1 MNGSA
6 SELFLS
12 PYDVTPQ
19 PPLVQKRRCS
29 SALESCSSA
38 VEDWETA
45 DPEQEDDCQF
55 LNVQMRRSGNLRSSA
70 HAYDFRRHS
79 WEPGKV
85 LEGPDF
91 DQQSVSLKGLAPDE
105 IDSSSVGQMD
115 RHARGRKDPRRI
127 PIIRSNDEM
136 ESLLSQDEEDDD
148 LEVTQEHSKRMQAYR
163 ASPSTGCPSLSKS
176 VSMSVIDSYP
186 DADEVSLYIDAVSL
200 ANGFITGSCG
210 QLDTTTGEAED
221 KVHPQREGTTLGR
234 TLSFLKKMTG
244 KSKNKEKERMKEKEK
259 DARYTNGHLFTSITV
274 SGMTMCFACNKSIT
288 AKEAL
293 SCPNCNVTIHNRCK
307 DTLPNCTKVKQKQ
320 QKAALLKNN
329 SALQS
334 VSLRNK
340 TTIRE
345 RPSSAIYPSESFRQT
360 LLGSRRGRPTLSLS
374 KSVSTTNIAGTFND
388 ESPLGIRRI
397 LSQSTDSLNMRN
409 RTLSVESLIDEG
421 AEVIYSQLMS
431 DFEMGEKDFEADSW
445 SLAVDNNF
453 LQQHKKEVMKRQD
466 VIYELIQT
474 ELHHV
479 QTLKIMTNL
488 FRKGMLEDL
497 QMDPAVVQSMFPCVD
512 ELSEIHD
519 RFLVQLLERRK
530 ESLATDS
537 NKNFVIN
544 RLGDILVQQF
554 SGTCA
559 EQMKK
564 AYSEFCSRHTK
575 AVKLYKELFTR
586 DKRFQQFIRRLTRSS
601 VLRRHGVQEC
611 ILLVTQRI
619 TKYPGLIDR
628 ILQNSKGNEMD
639 QRDLSTALVLV
650 KELLSTINQ
659 EVHDYEKNTRLQE
672 IYGRIDLRAKAILP
686 KERGSFCSEEL
697 LRRKLV
703 HDGSMLWKTAAGR
716 FKDVLVLLMTDVLIF
731 LQEKD
736 QKYTFPTL
744 DKPAVV
750 SLQNLIVR
758 DIANQEKGMFL
769 ISAAPPEMY
778 EVHTASRDDR
788 NTWMKLIQQTVKLCP
803 DRSDFPLIE
812 TENEA
817 SLRKLKDKIQQRD
830 QEITALLEDK
840 VGLFADILALQN
852 CSVDGPLPCVNS
864 RTLFRTESS
873 DTPHGEKLI
882 QEAIKEVEFLKDLF
896 VGPGWDRDQNHTHD
910 PNGCSSPNPN
920 NTTNGETG
928 SINGSLEFNRVE
940 SESNQRDGNGNQLQ
954 QKVSQEEVL
963 QRLRTLYSLLHGLQA
978 AVAHQDTLLELQLQ
992 EAGERR
998 ERLNRTSSRKEA
1010 PASSVDKQATDLSL
1024 LQKQHTLLQEE
1035 LSRCRQLCQE
1045 KTQEVTALEARLR
1058 ESEQERAKLE
1068 REAEESRKQAATLR
1082 QPGAIMEAL
1091 WARKGAEPRRRSLPA
1106 GDALYQS
1113 FTPPQPSRGGDP
1125 LSPSSLAFQRTFINC
1140 QRDEIGFHSIPSRL
1154 PEGDQDL
1161 EVLSEE
1167 EGVEIQHTPPSSPRD
1182 FLKIQDISDFPKM
1195 QDIPEEAESSQ
1206 ELNVGD
1212 NGASYS

>member
-1 MNGSA
+1 MS
-6 SELFLS
+6 
-12 PYDVTPQ
+12 
-19 PPLVQKRRCS
+19 
-29 SALESCSSA
+29 
-38 VEDWETA
+38 
-45 DPEQEDDCQF
+45 
-55 LNVQMRRSGNLRSSA
+55 
-70 HAYDFRRHS
+70 
-79 WEPGKV
+79 
-85 LEGPDF
+85 
-91 DQQSVSLKGLAPDE
+91 
-105 IDSSSVGQMD
+105 
-115 RHARGRKDPRRI
+115 RI
-127 PIIRSNDEM
+127 
-136 ESLLSQDEEDDD
+136 ESLTRS
-148 LEVTQEHSKRMQAYR
+148 R
-163 ASPSTGCPSLSKS
+163 
-176 VSMSVIDSYP
+176 ID
-186 DADEVSLYIDAVSL
+186 
-200 ANGFITGSCG
+200 
-210 QLDTTTGEAED
+210 
-221 KVHPQREGTTLGR
+221 R
-234 TLSFLKKMTG
+234 TKEIAL
-244 KSKNKEKERMKEKEK
+244 KNKEKERMKEKEK

-329 SALQS
+329 TALQS

-421 AEVIYSQLMS
+421 AEVIYNQLMS
-431 DFEMGEKDFEADSW
+431 EFETGEKDFEADSW

-479 QTLKIMTNL
+479 QTLRIMTNL

-497 QMDPAVVQSMFPCVD
+497 QIDPTTVQNMFPCVD

-519 RFLVQLLERRK
+519 RFLMQLLERRK
-530 ESLATDS
+530 ESLATNS

-554 SGTCA
+554 SGPSA

-564 AYSEFCSRHTK
+564 AYSEFCSRHSK
-575 AVKLYKELFTR
+575 AVKAYKELFTR
-586 DKRFQQFIRRLTRSS
+586 DKRFQQFIRRLTRLS

-628 ILQNSKGNEMD
+628 ILQNSKGNEVD
-639 QRDLSTALVLV
+639 QRDLSTALAQV
-650 KELLSTINQ
+650 KELLSTIDQ
-659 EVHDYEKNTRLQE
+659 EVHDYEKNARLQE
-672 IYGRIDLRAKAILP
+672 IYLRVDGRAKAVLP
-686 KERGSFCSEEL
+686 WERGSFCSEEL
-697 LRRKLV
+697 QRRKLV

-744 DKPAVV
+744 DKPAVI

-803 DRSDFPLIE
+803 DRADFPLIE

-817 SLRKLKDKIQQRD
+817 SLRKLKDKIQKQD
-830 QEITALLEDK
+830 HAIAELLEEK
-840 VGLFADILALQN
+840 VGLFADILTLQ
-852 CSVDGPLPCVNS
+852 SGGVDGPLPCVNS

-896 VGPGWDRDQNHTHD
+896 MGPSWDRDQNHTHD
-910 PNGCSSPNPN
+910 PNGCSSPNSN
-920 NTTNGETG
+920 NTINGETG

-954 QKVSQEEVL
+954 HKVPQEEVL
-963 QRLRTLYSLLHGLQA
+963 QRLRSLYSLLHGLQA

-998 ERLNRTSSRKEA
+998 ERLIRTNSRKEA
-1010 PASSVDKQATDLSL
+1010 PTSTADKQATDFSL
-1024 LQKQHTLLQEE
+1024 LQKQHALLQEE

-1045 KTQEVTALEARLR
+1045 KAQEATALELRLR
-1058 ESEQERAKLE
+1058 ESEQERARLE
-1068 REAEESRKQAATLR
+1068 REVEETRKQAVTMR
-1082 QPGAIMEAL
+1082 QPGAVVEAV

-1113 FTPPQPSRGGDP
+1113 FTPPQQSRGGDP
-1125 LSPSSLAFQRTFINC
+1125 LSPSCLSFQRTFVNC
-1140 QRDEIGFHSIPSRL
+1140 QRDEIGYHGISSRL
-1154 PEGDQDL
+1154 QDTDQDL

-1167 EGVEIQHTPPSSPRD
+1167 EGVDIQQTPPPSSPRD
-1182 FLKIQDISDFPKM
+1182 FLKM
-1195 QDIPEEAESSQ
+1195 QDIPEEVESSQ

-1212 NGASYS
+1212 SGPSYS